1 MAAAQQEAPRLTRRE
16 RREAL
21 QAAGDAGLNRR
32 DRNALGAALRR
43 GDASALAARASGDY
57 SSFGTTSVGVVGEEA
72 ARAKRSSRLSPTG
85 SMREVGTAAA
95 GQTGSVKF
103 DLGSLGLQAGEN
115 LLYDQA
121 SGKLYASANWDD
133 IKHNAGSWI
142 NLEGERFAGYVGRS
156 SHSKKDDTKYD
167 LNANIRPFQVA
178 AFGDAPEKG
187 TEEYQK
193 WLEDEFAAGVRQQA
207 AANRFDPEAGGSQ
220 TEFGSFGS
228 ITVADWVELGR
239 PKRVGGDEVLFNS
252 LGTTLEELEA
262 MSDSELLS
270 RAGGAVFMTVD
281 TKDRA
286 HGVSRILN
294 KVGGWWGDSNF
305 GDELMRVVTDF
316 GKIPVIGS
324 GVGMLANAVNAYEAA
339 RDAGGGVWS
348 GGVHAVGKS
357 VLVSAASSVV
367 DAVALAATVLTVATL
382 IPSGGT
388 SAVVGGAAIGAMYG
402 ALGSAAKSGVASA
415 TYGGFSE
422 SDLWNN
428 MGEGAAYGAVNGAFA
443 GAGVSGS
450 SQTSVSVSG
459 SGIAQGAA
467 RAATRY
473 ALDYSAGGERRDN
486 AGEGLLY
493 SAVGIAASRAFGG
506 DAGAK
511 DYPSYVNDQA
521 TVSALANRNY
531 FLAFREQYAAH
542 RGSQAWLV
550 SRGTSNQAA
559 YVAKAKA
566 DAEKKKS
573 NARPRKTWNF
583 FGGQSAAQEVS

>member
-1 MAAAQQEAPRLTRRE
+1 MALTPHTSYSDYRKEHEKAHPGVAAVSEHQWS
-16 RREAL
+16 
-21 QAAGDAGLNRR
+21 GSDAFSPG
-32 DRNALGAALRR
+32 G
-43 GDASALAARASGDY
+43 
-57 SSFGTTSVGVVGEEA
+57 EA
-72 ARAKRSSRLSPTG
+72 ARANRSSRLSPTG
-85 SMREVGTAAA
+85 SMREVGAAAA

-103 DLGSLGLQAGEN
+103 DLGSLGLQAGES

-142 NLEGERFAGYVGRS
+142 NLEGERFAGYVGQS

-193 WLEDEFAAGVRQQA
+193 WLEDEFAAGARQQA

-220 TEFGSFGS
+220 TGFGSFGS

-270 RAGGAVFMTVD
+270 RAGGEAFMTVD

-286 HGVSRILN
+286 HGVSRVLN

-305 GDELMRVVTDF
+305 GDELMRVATDF
-316 GKIPVIGS
+316 GKVPGLGS
-324 GVGMLANAVNAYEAA
+324 GVGLLANAANAYEAA

-348 GGVHAVGKS
+348 GGAHEVGKS
-357 VLVSAASSVV
+357 VLVSSASTVV
-367 DAVALAATVLTVATL
+367 DAAALVATVLTVITL

-402 ALGSAAKSGVASA
+402 ALASMAKSGVASA

-422 SDLWNN
+422 SVLWNN

-443 GAGVSGS
+443 GAGASGGG
-450 SQTSVSVSG
+450 V
-459 SGIAQGAA
+459 AQGVAQ
-467 RAATRY
+467 AATRY

-486 AGEGLLY
+486 ADEGLLY
-493 SAVGIAASRAFGG
+493 SVAGIAASRAFGG
-506 DAGAK
+506 DAGAR
-511 DYPSYVNDQA
+511 DYHSYVNDQA
-521 TVSALANRNY
+521 TVSALANRDY
-531 FLAFREQYAAH
+531 SLAFREQYAAQ
-542 RGSQAWLV
+542 RGPQAWLV
-550 SRGTSNQAA
+550 SRGTTNQAA

-566 DAEKKKS
+566 KADADKKKS
-573 NARPRKTWNF
+573 DARPRKTWNF
-583 FGGQSAAQEVS
+583 FGGQPAAQEVS

>member
-1 MAAAQQEAPRLTRRE
+1 MAAAQQETPRLTRRE

-21 QAAGDAGLNRR
+21 QAARDAGLNRR
-32 DRNALGAALRR
+32 DRKALDAALRR

-57 SSFGTTSVGVVGEEA
+57 SSFRTTSVGVVGEEA
-72 ARAKRSSRLSPTG
+72 ARANRSGRLSPTG
-85 SMREVGTAAA
+85 SMREVGATAA

-103 DLGSLGLQAGEN
+103 DLGSLGLQAGES

-121 SGKLYASANWDD
+121 SGKLYASANWND
-133 IKHNAGSWI
+133 IKHNAGSWV
-142 NLEGERFAGYVGRS
+142 NLEGERFAGYVGQS
-156 SHSKKDDTKYD
+156 SHSKKDDTKYS
-167 LNANIRPFQVA
+167 LSANIRPFRVA

-193 WLEDEFAAGVRQQA
+193 WLEDEFAAGARQQA
-207 AANRFDPEAGGSQ
+207 AANRLDPEAGGGQ
-220 TEFGSFGS
+220 TGFGSFGS

-270 RAGGAVFMTVD
+270 RAGGEAFMTVD
-281 TKDRA
+281 TKDRS
-286 HGVSRILN
+286 HGVSRVLN

-324 GVGMLANAVNAYEAA
+324 GVGMLANAVNSYEAA
-339 RDAGGGVWS
+339 RDAGGGVGS
-348 GGVHAVGKS
+348 GLHEVGKS

-367 DAVALAATVLTVATL
+367 DAVALAATVLTVVTL

-402 ALGSAAKSGVASA
+402 ALASMVKSGVASA

-428 MGEGAAYGAVNGAFA
+428 MGEGAAYGAVSGAFA

-459 SGIAQGAA
+459 SGVAQGAA
-467 RAATRY
+467 QAATRY

-486 AGEGLLY
+486 ADEGLLY
-493 SAVGIAASRAFGG
+493 SAAGIAASRAFGG

-521 TVSALANRNY
+521 TVSALANGNY
-531 FLAFREQYAAH
+531 FLAFREQYAAQ
-542 RGSQAWLV
+542 RGPQAWLV